1 MEYPGVASQDE
12 MRSRNMAKRGLV
24 GILVLALVAGFAG
37 GFAASRFFPSEP
49 AGYEGDAKR
58 GGVMV
63 AREIHLVDEEG
74 RDRWVLALS
83 REGEP
88 SVTFV
93 NRAGWAPM
101 AMGVNQDGLPYF
113 NMVLEPSKKGGPSLV
128 LMDSQ
133 MRSRA
138 LLGLGDD
145 GEPSLA
151 MLDKEGRR
159 RLVLGSGE
167 PSRGSL
173 LLLDN
178 EGKPLHSWP

>member
-1 MEYPGVASQDE
+1 MTKTLAVWT
-12 MRSRNMAKRGLV
+12 LL
-24 GILVLALVAGFAG
+24 IALVAGFG
-37 GFAASRFFPSEP
+37 GGMLAARLFSWEP

-167 PSRGSL
+167 PPKGSL